1 MDVNGIDLIVVPTPK
16 VAKVRAHFLVPPP
29 PPPHFL
35 SWVVQK
41 LMLMSI
47 FTCCEVAVVCR
58 YYSKITDALVVG
70 WCLLFRSH
78 GAAAGVVAMVGV
90 D

>member
-1 MDVNGIDLIVVPTPK
+1 M
-16 VAKVRAHFLVPPP
+16 
-29 PPPHFL
+29 
-35 SWVVQK
+35 
-41 LMLMSI
+41 
-47 FTCCEVAVVCR
+47 EVAVVCR

-78 GAAAGVVAMVGV
+78 GAAAEVVAMVGV